1 MFLSVASSK
10 LATQPVGETAWVADG
25 VFQLKLPVPFPLR
38 FVSAYLIRGND
49 GWTIVDAGYDYPPAR
64 EAWETGAAGVG
75 CGLGGEVVRIVV
87 THFHPDHLGAARWL
101 QERTG
106 APVYMLDEEIRHS
119 REFWGGGANTEPFV
133 EELVRNG
140 LERDLAEKAAAGTR
154 SSLTLPEDLRP
165 LRAGEKLE
173 VGDGA
178 ARVVHAPGHAE
189 YQVMLHDE
197 RRRVLYAADHV
208 LLKITPNIG
217 LWPESKLRPLSRY
230 LESLKSIRNLDADL
244 VLPGHGPVFHD
255 LGGRIDELL
264 SHHAERL
271 DLMLSVI
278 TSGQKTPFEVSRQVF
293 RGDLSLYEQCFAL
306 TETLA
311 HLEHLEV
318 EGRAER
324 VEDGLVYYRMSA

>member
-1 MFLSVASSK
+1 MAEGVAPSK
-10 LATQPVGETAWVADG
+10 LATQPVGETARVADG

-38 FVSAYLIRGND
+38 FISAYLIRGDD

-64 EAWETGAAGVG
+64 EAWEAGTASVG
-75 CGLGGEVVRIVV
+75 CDLGGEVVRTVV

-106 APVYMLDEEIRHS
+106 APIYMLEEEILHC
-119 REFWGGGANTEPFV
+119 REFWGGGANIEPFV

-140 LERDLAEKAAAGTR
+140 LERGLAEKAAAGTR
-154 SSLTLPEDLRP
+154 SSLTLPEEMRP
-165 LRAGEKLE
+165 LRVGEKLE
-173 VGDGA
+173 VGDGV

-197 RRRVLYAADHV
+197 RRKILYAADHV

-217 LWPESKLRPLSRY
+217 LWPESKPHPLSRY
-230 LESLKSIRNLDADL
+230 LESLESIRGLDAEL
-244 VLPGHGPVFHD
+244 ILPGHGPVFHNLD
-255 LGGRIDELL
+255 GRIQELVD
-264 SHHAERL
+264 HHAERL
-271 DLMLSVI
+271 DFMLSVI
-278 TSGQKTPFEVSRQVF
+278 TGGQKTPLEVSQEVF

-306 TETLA
+306 AETLA
-311 HLEHLEV
+311 HLEHLEL

-324 VEDGLVYYRMSA
+324 VEDGLVYYRAIS

>member
-1 MFLSVASSK
+1 MAEGVAPSK
-10 LATQPVGETAWVADG
+10 LATQPVGEAARVADG

-38 FVSAYLIRGND
+38 FISAYLIQGND
-49 GWTIVDAGYDYPPAR
+49 GWTLIDAGYDYPPAR
-64 EAWETGAAGVG
+64 EAWDVGAASVG
-75 CGLGGEVVRIVV
+75 CDLGRDVLRIVV

-101 QERTG
+101 QEWTG
-106 APVYMLDEEIRHS
+106 APVYMLDEEILHC
-119 REFWGGGANTEPFV
+119 REFWGGGANIEPFV

-140 LERDLAEKAAAGTR
+140 LERGLAEKAAAGTQ
-154 SSLTLPEDLRP
+154 SSLTLPEEMRP

-173 VGDGA
+173 VGDGV

-197 RRRVLYAADHV
+197 RRRILYAADHV

-217 LWPESKLRPLSRY
+217 LWPESKPRPLPRY
-230 LESLKSIRNLDADL
+230 LESLESIRGLDAEL
-244 VLPGHGPVFHD
+244 ILPGHGPVFHD
-255 LGGRIDELL
+255 LDGRIQELTD
-264 SHHAERL
+264 HHAERL

-278 TSGQKTPFEVSRQVF
+278 TGGRKTPFEVSQEVF

-306 TETLA
+306 AETLA
-311 HLEHLEV
+311 HLEHLGL

-324 VEDGLVYYRMSA
+324 IEDGLVYYRAGS